1 MFIDYDKKKVMK
13 TLHFNQIYPH
23 DSRHII
29 NAHFVGD
36 YDFNKVVRDTKEHA
50 YGFEISN
57 AWSNMFRQIIND
69 SIRLGIEWKGIVL
82 NTGQFI
88 DLSLIEKSIKFII
101 GHGLDHL
108 PNDWPID
115 LSPRKT
121 ITKLKILSFDIRKT
135 TYDGREIDN
144 LYAHAWFI
152 ECGPHTHY
160 WCFDGP
166 NNCYINYR
174 KMMKEW
180 RIWRAMRHSIPNKTI
195 KPDHI

>member
-1 MFIDYDKKKVMK
+1 M
-13 TLHFNQIYPH
+13 
-23 DSRHII
+23 
-29 NAHFVGD
+29 
-36 YDFNKVVRDTKEHA
+36 E
-50 YGFEISN
+50 
-57 AWSNMFRQIIND
+57 
-69 SIRLGIEWKGIVL
+69 GIVL

-166 NNCYINYR
+166 NNVISIIGNDGSRYEGRY
-174 KMMKEW
+174 EG
-180 RIWRAMRHSIPNKTI
+180 HSIPNKTI
-195 KPDHI
+195 KPDHILKMMIALKVMLITFIIIIYDLMKVL